1 MENFL
6 NSALQRV
13 EKTASWIWYF
23 NKSIFPP
30 DFSKLHIGL
39 SFLQSFIHTGYNIMK
54 RLFLYIAISMPLLL
68 SAQTVISIKIDGA
81 INPVVAAYIHRSIE
95 KAMSE
100 NAACVLIHLNT
111 PGGLLKSTRMIVGD
125 ILESPIPVIV
135 YVSPAGA
142 HAGSAGVFITLAAD
156 IAAMAPGTNIGAAH
170 PVTMQGTADSIMN
183 SKSTNDAAAF
193 IRTIAEYRKRNLQWA
208 EDAVRQSVAISAN
221 EALQKNIIDLIVP
234 NDRELLNQVD
244 GKLIMRDSA
253 KFQLHTRGAVIETLD
268 MGFTE
273 KLLNIIS
280 DPDVAYILLMLG
292 LLGLIF
298 ELFNPGIIFPG
309 IIGFISIVLAFYALN
324 TLPVNYAGLALII
337 FGVILLLLEIKIVT
351 HGMLAIGGIAAL
363 LIGSLMLIRPGSG
376 LEVARISRTLIIST
390 IAVTAGFFLF
400 VIGMGLK
407 AQRRKPVM
415 GIEAMLGKT
424 AEAIDVLDP
433 SGRVRI
439 QGEIWNAISI
449 SGVANMGE
457 KLCVKEVKNL
467 TLYVEH
473 LNT

>member
-1 MENFL
+1 
-6 NSALQRV
+6 
-13 EKTASWIWYF
+13 
-23 NKSIFPP
+23 
-30 DFSKLHIGL
+30 
-39 SFLQSFIHTGYNIMK
+39 MK
-54 RLFLYIAISMPLLL
+54 RICLYIFLSMPLLL

-81 INPVVAAYIHRSIE
+81 INPVVVSYIQRSIE
-95 KAMSE
+95 KASSE

-111 PGGLLKSTRMIVGD
+111 PGGLLKSTRIIVGD
-125 ILESPIPVIV
+125 ILESPVPVIV

-170 PVTMQGTADSIMN
+170 PVNLQGSTDSIMN
-183 SKSTNDAAAF
+183 SKSTNDAVAF
-193 IRTIAEYRKRNLQWA
+193 IRTIAEYRKRNLEWA
-208 EDAVRQSVAISAN
+208 EDAVRQSVSITAN
-221 EALQKNIIDLIVP
+221 EALQKKIIDLIVP

-244 GKLIMRDSA
+244 GKLITRDSTN
-253 KFQLHTRGAVIETLD
+253 FQLHTRGAVIQVLE

-292 LLGLIF
+292 LLGLLF

-309 IIGFISIVLAFYALN
+309 IIGFISLVLAFYALN

-337 FGVILLLLEIKIVT
+337 FGVLLLLLEIKIVS

-376 LEVARISRTLIIST
+376 MEAVRISRILIIST
-390 IAVTAGFFLF
+390 VAVTSGFFLF

-407 AQRRKPVM
+407 AQSRKPVM
-415 GIEAMLGKT
+415 GINALVSET
-424 AEAIDVLDP
+424 AETLDTLNL
-433 SGRVRI
+433 SGRVLI
-439 QGEIWNAISI
+439 HGEIWNAVSI
-449 SGVANMGE
+449 SGMINRGE
-457 KLCVKEVKNL
+457 KVRVREVKNL

-473 LNT
+473 MNT

>member
-1 MENFL
+1 
-6 NSALQRV
+6 
-13 EKTASWIWYF
+13 
-23 NKSIFPP
+23 
-30 DFSKLHIGL
+30 
-39 SFLQSFIHTGYNIMK
+39 
-54 RLFLYIAISMPLLL
+54 MPLLL
-68 SAQTVISIKIDGA
+68 PAQTVISIKIDGA
-81 INPVVAAYIHRSIE
+81 INPVVVSYIQRSIE
-95 KAMSE
+95 KASSE

-111 PGGLLKSTRMIVGD
+111 PGGLLKSTRIIVGD
-125 ILESPIPVIV
+125 ILESPVPVIV

-170 PVTMQGTADSIMN
+170 PVTLQGSTDSIMN
-183 SKSTNDAAAF
+183 SKSTNDAVAF
-193 IRTIAEYRKRNLQWA
+193 IRTIAEYRKRNLEWA
-208 EDAVRQSVAISAN
+208 EDAVRQSVSITAN
-221 EALQKNIIDLIVP
+221 EALQKKIIDLIVP

-244 GKLIMRDSA
+244 GKLITRDSTN
-253 KFQLHTRGAVIETLD
+253 FQLHTRGAVIQVLE

-292 LLGLIF
+292 LLGLLF

-309 IIGFISIVLAFYALN
+309 IIGFISLVLAFYALN

-337 FGVILLLLEIKIVT
+337 FGVLLLLLEIKIVS

-376 LEVARISRTLIIST
+376 MEAVRISRILIIST
-390 IAVTAGFFLF
+390 VAVTSGFFLF

-407 AQRRKPVM
+407 AQSRKPVM
-415 GIEAMLGKT
+415 GINALVSET
-424 AEAIDVLDP
+424 AETLDTLNL
-433 SGRVRI
+433 SGRVLI
-439 QGEIWNAISI
+439 HGEIWNAVSI
-449 SGVANMGE
+449 SGMINRGE
-457 KLCVKEVKNL
+457 KVRVREVKNL

-473 LNT
+473 MNT